1 MVLTGGCMCGAI
13 RYQANVDKPDV
24 KAVCHC
30 RNCQRWTGGSSTTNV
45 IIPRESFKLIQGE
58 PKTYPYTADSTK
70 TYHTFFC
77 GVCGSGIYGEP
88 DLMPDKLSIKAG
100 SLDDPNLEGEIDYEL
115 YTKRRVAYLKP
126 LDGVKQL
133 EGMLMP

>member
-1 MVLTGGCMCGAI
+1 M
-13 RYQANVDKPDV
+13 
-24 KAVCHC
+24 
-30 RNCQRWTGGSSTTNV
+30 
-45 IIPRESFKLIQGE
+45 IIPRESFKLIQGKLRNWTVQGWPPWSDVYLNGGE

-77 GVCGSGIYGEP
+77 GTCGSGIYGEP

-100 SLDDPNLEGEIDYEL
+100 SLDDPNLGGEIDYEL

-126 LDGVKQL
+126 LEGVKQL
-133 EGMLMP
+133 ESMLMP